1 MSDKLPFVLGCSVPL
16 SSEAEEKLKSSFK
29 GFHYHPNKP
38 DSPAKFTKEELSEIE
53 FFFSTGRG
61 LPVSSL
67 DELPKLKHI
76 QLASAG
82 SDGAQRS
89 NAIAAYKAKVEKG
102 EEEQISLSTASGT
115 HVLSIPNY
123 AVAMVISLYHQL
135 PRMITRAK
143 DEKRW
148 LEEAECDL
156 DGQAYYARSLH
167 GRTAGLLGYGALG
180 RETARLLKAHGM
192 KIIAANTSGKSSSQD
207 GYVIPGTGDKDGS
220 IPEQFYS
227 TKDPKSLEEFLKR
240 SDVLVCS
247 LPGTPDTKYLLNKD
261 KLALL
266 PPHAVLVN
274 VGRGTLIPSDD
285 LIAALDAPKGLFGA
299 ALDVTDP
306 EPLSADHPLWSH
318 PKVVITPH
326 TSGNTEGEMDIAADI
341 ALFNAKKLANGEA
354 VINRV
359 KFDRGY

>member
-16 SSEAEEKLKSSFK
+16 SSAAEEKLKSSFK

-53 FFFSTGRG
+53 FFFTTGRG

-82 SDGAQRS
+82 SDAAQRS
-89 NAIAAYKAKVEKG
+89 EAIAAYKEKAG
-102 EEEQISLSTASGT
+102 QEQAISLSTASGT

-123 AVAMVISLYHQL
+123 AVAMVIALYHQL

-148 LEEAECDL
+148 LEEEECDR

-192 KIIAANTSGKSSSQD
+192 KIIAANTSGKASSQD

-220 IPEQFYS
+220 IPEQYYS
-227 TKDPKSLEEFLKR
+227 TKDSKSLEKFLKQ
-240 SDVLVCS
+240 SDVLICS
-247 LPGTPDTKYLLNKD
+247 LPGTPDTKYFLNKER
-261 KLALL
+261 LALL
-266 PPHAVLVN
+266 PPNAVLVN
-274 VGRGTLIPSDD
+274 VGRGSLIPSDD
-285 LIAALDAPKGLFGA
+285 LLAALDAPKGLFGA

-306 EPLSADHPLWSH
+306 EPLPANHPIWSH

-326 TSGNTEGEMDIAADI
+326 TSGNTEGEMDIAAEI
-341 ALFNAKKLANGEA
+341 ALYNAKKLAKGEA